1 MAGTYDFIIV
11 GAGMMGAAAARHL
24 ACQGASVA
32 LVGPGE
38 SSNRSQHA
46 GVFASHYDEGRLT
59 RVLDKSRDW
68 SRLSQQSIARYRDIE
83 KQGDQPFFFE
93 TGGMMAG
100 PMSGAGSKFIQ
111 SSLKVGRESCI
122 AFEQLDSRELVDR
135 FPFFRFA
142 QDTLALYEKDRAG
155 YINPRNMVKAQTK
168 AAVSAGAAHF
178 HETVCETR
186 ESSSGVEVLT
196 REGNTYHAGKI
207 LLAAGY
213 FSRSSDICP
222 VALPVS
228 VYART
233 IAFFELDEAEC
244 ARLATMPTLVFVPP
258 DRSCSPYLLPPILYP
273 DGKVYL
279 KIGGDRENVL
289 LSSDSEIRQWFQG
302 DGDPQVRD
310 HLIGLIAD
318 LMPDLRYRS
327 VHSGS
332 CVTSYTQTGAPLIED
347 LTDRIAVLTGGNGAG
362 AKCSDE
368 LGRLGAAL
376 LMGTPASEQGYEMT
390 FQLNHP

>member
-1 MAGTYDFIIV
+1 MAESYDFIIV

-24 ACQGASVA
+24 ARQGVSVA

-38 SSNRSQHA
+38 PGNRTQHA

-59 RVLDKSRDW
+59 RVLDKNHDW
-68 SRLSQQSIARYRDIE
+68 SRLSQRSIARYRDIE
-83 KQGDQPFFFE
+83 RQGDQTFFCE

-100 PMSGAGSKFIQ
+100 PTSGAGSEFIQ
-111 SSLKVGRESCI
+111 SSHKVGRESD
-122 AFEQLDSRELVDR
+122 AVFEQLDNRELADR
-135 FPFFRFA
+135 FPYFRFVE
-142 QDTLALYEKDRAG
+142 DVLALYEKHNAG
-155 YINPRNMVKAQTK
+155 FINPRNMVKAQTR
-168 AAVSAGAAHF
+168 AAVSAGADYIP
-178 HETVCETR
+178 ETVCETR
-186 ESSSGVEVLT
+186 ESPSGVEILT

-213 FSRSSDICP
+213 FSRSPEICP
-222 VALPVS
+222 VALPVNI
-228 VYART
+228 YART
-233 IAFFELDEAEC
+233 IAFFEVDETER

-273 DGKVYL
+273 DGKFYL
-279 KIGGDRENVL
+279 KIGGDLENVP
-289 LSSDSEIRQWFQG
+289 LSNDREIREWFQG
-302 DGDPQVRD
+302 EGDPHVRD

-332 CVTSYTQTGAPLIED
+332 CVTSYTQTGAPLIQD
-347 LTDRIAVLTGGNGAG
+347 LSDRIAVLTGGNGAG

-376 LMGTPASEQGYEMT
+376 LMGEPASEQGYEMT
-390 FQLNHP
+390 FRLKHS